1 MGSKNLPTNARRT
14 FIRAVWRVS
23 SPVPIPK
30 VYFSMLPRCVSAL
43 ILLLPVVV
51 RADVGPA
58 TVPVL
63 EELRVVG
70 SRDTSMLATGDYALV
85 IDGEEQLT
93 LGRSVADW
101 IAQLPGVSLNGQ
113 GGLLQAYSVRGFSRA
128 RVRTEVDGVPILSD
142 RRAGNSASFIP
153 PDLLQSVAIDSSAAS
168 ALYGSGA
175 LGGVVHMQTLQS
187 GGTAIKGQVRSNDEL
202 AALTLASA
210 DEQGT
215 LALSLRRA
223 GKAEAPN
230 GHALNTGFEQAALL
244 LRGTSQ
250 WRELDI
256 SYSWLPSV
264 GRDIGRSNSAYPD
277 VQVST
282 TPEEFHSLG
291 RVELRSSDRL
301 LRLYHHYQDWD
312 SDVQRETQRNLT
324 RYRGH
329 TIGGLFL
336 GGLDERGGSWGI
348 EWLGRRDVE
357 ITERE
362 ITAVGTPL
370 LAQRVVDGDEDTVGL
385 FIDQRWRAGDVEIKG
400 ALRLDHVSQRA
411 TESDREL
418 QPSASLGLN
427 YHRHGWTAG
436 VELARAFR
444 FPSLSERY
452 FRGTTPRG
460 EIRGNPDLE
469 PELRHNLEFS
479 LCYDSAGEF
488 SAAFSAYASSL
499 DDYIERVALT
509 DTQLSYQNVDEAE
522 LWGVELDLRW
532 RTGALAHQLSYQWQ
546 RGEDRHGEPLA
557 DLNPPAWRY
566 FASWNLAA
574 LKLRSDLSYRPSR
587 HRSGRGELPLDDA
600 VVWGLAVAVEGA
612 GGFSWEL
619 QLNNVLDETYRGS
632 ADSLAPL
639 QPGRSL
645 SLVLRWAATGA

>member
-1 MGSKNLPTNARRT
+1 
-14 FIRAVWRVS
+14 
-23 SPVPIPK
+23 
-30 VYFSMLPRCVSAL
+30 MLPRCVSAL

-51 RADVGPA
+51 RADVGPV

-70 SRDTSMLATGDYALV
+70 SRDTSMLATGDYARV

-153 PDLLQSVAIDSSAAS
+153 PDLLQSVDIDSSAAS

-175 LGGVVHMQTLQS
+175 LGGVVHMQTVRS
-187 GGTAIKGQVRSNDEL
+187 GGTAIEGQVRSNDEL

-223 GKAEAPN
+223 AKAEAPD

-460 EIRGNPDLE
+460 EIRGNPDME
-469 PELRHNLEFS
+469 PELHHNLEFS
-479 LCYDSAGEF
+479 LRYDSAGEF

-532 RTGALAHQLSYQWQ
+532 STGALAHQLSYQWQ
-546 RGEDRHGEPLA
+546 RGEDRYGEPLA

-566 FASWNLAA
+566 YASWNLAA
-574 LKLRSDLSYRPSR
+574 LTLRSDLSYRPSR
-587 HRSGRGELPLDDA
+587 HRSGGGELPLDDA